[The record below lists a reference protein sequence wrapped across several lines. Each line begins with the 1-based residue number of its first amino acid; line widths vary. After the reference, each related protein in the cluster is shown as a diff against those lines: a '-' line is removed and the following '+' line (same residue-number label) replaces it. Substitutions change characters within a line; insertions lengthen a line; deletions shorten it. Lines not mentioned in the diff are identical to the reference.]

1 MKSKNL
7 IVASTSTLFGEP
19 YLNYLLPEIKKL
31 FTGCK
36 TIVFVPYARPSG
48 ISHDDYTKK
57 VKTVF
62 ETIGISVKGIHEF
75 DYPIDA
81 ILNAEGIFIGGGNTF
96 QLVSELYKFQI
107 ISAISNVVNRGIPYL
122 GTSAG
127 SNIVGQ
133 SMKTTNDMPVVYPPS
148 FATLSILPFNLNCHY
163 LDPDPSSKHNGET
176 RETRIKEFHIY
187 NSEPVLGL
195 REGSWIEV
203 KDNSFVLKGNLP
215 ARLFR
220 KNQEAIELPTQ
231 TDLLEAMDLKQ

>member
-1 MKSKNL
+1 MNSKNL
-7 IVASTSTLFGEP
+7 IIASTSTLFGGK
-19 YLNYLLPEIKKL
+19 YLDYLLPEIKKL
-31 FTGCK
+31 FDGCK
-36 TIVFVPYARPSG
+36 TIIFVPYARPSG

-57 VKTVF
+57 VRNVF
-62 ETIGISVKGIHEF
+62 EKIGIAVKGIHEF

-81 ILNAEGIFIGGGNTF
+81 ILQAEGIFIGGGNTF
-96 QLVSELYKFQI
+96 QLVSQLYNFQVMK
-107 ISAISNVVNRGIPYL
+107 AIADAINRGIPYL

-148 FATLSILPFNLNCHY
+148 FATLGIFPFNLNCHY
-163 LDPDPSSKHNGET
+163 LDPDPTSKHNGET

-187 NSEPVLGL
+187 NSESVLGL

-203 KDNSFVLKGNLP
+203 KGDHFILKGNLL

-220 KNQEAIELPTQ
+220 QNQIATELATE
-231 TDLLEAMDLKQ
+231 TDLLFATATK